1 VDHLVYSCAIADRVG
16 EWLEEDAVEDKGN
29 DSRTISAQG
38 AGLARCRPGVVGH
51 QSGFSGGS
59 LSEVVEKLL
68 VCATRN

>member
-1 VDHLVYSCAIADRVG
+1 MLWRIES
-16 EWLEEDAVEDKGN
+16 N